1 MELEE
6 EWLIHQP
13 VAVMYVSSFKDV
25 GLRLM
30 VFLVAILRLIQNSL
44 HTISVEVSFTMANIR
59 PLHSTILRDL
69 LCNYY

>member
-1 MELEE
+1 MAYS
-6 EWLIHQP
+6 P
-13 VAVMYVSSFKDV
+13 ACSSYVSIFKDV

-44 HTISVEVSFTMANIR
+44 YTISVEVSFTMANIR